1 MLSHPHL
8 HSWWRLHFLFTFLIG
23 FIFSHSKQ
31 ENNWPDVFP
40 CLSLRSCSSPWR
52 NGWGH
57 GLLSASSPDRGG
69 ACCLGAS
76 TAAQKTSMQRNSQNL
91 SSFIDQVYWVV
102 TGVLMSQGNKRQAVE
117 ESSDLASSTSPHPT
131 EKPSTGR
138 SLALKAC
145 YGIQAWKHWTVSAS
159 DQAENTKVKDGYKPG
174 NSPPLF
180 SS

>member
-1 MLSHPHL
+1 MFFH
-8 HSWWRLHFLFTFLIG
+8 
-23 FIFSHSKQ
+23 
-31 ENNWPDVFP
+31 V
-40 CLSLRSCSSPWR
+40 
-52 NGWGH
+52 
-57 GLLSASSPDRGG
+57 SASDPAPVLEGMDEDMGFSLPPVLVEEEPAVLVPRPQPRRRV
-69 ACCLGAS
+69 C
-76 TAAQKTSMQRNSQNL
+76 RNSQNL

-145 YGIQAWKHWTVSAS
+145 YGIQAWKHWTLSAS
-159 DQAENTKVKDGYKPG
+159 DQAENTKVKDGSKPG

-180 SS
+180 GSLHSLHTSSCWK